1 MSANNSPPQ
10 PAKRPISYPLLGLT
24 ILIALAVGGVLQ
36 EARWRG
42 AFTRLFPSPLETP
55 AQQLKL
61 AQSAFKNGNNAV
73 ALSFFEPLASQNN
86 TVAEYWLAHMTELGL
101 GVPSDIPKAISLYEK
116 AAAQNFV
123 AAQVRLG
130 KYTSMGTLLRL
141 TTPRLSPCL
150 RRRRDRAIRAVQ
162 CCSAKSTGSVLERK
176 PTPSKVTLGRK
187 SPSWKDFPSPRPSAT
202 PPSRPCLRL
211 IATKVLPVLPQ
222 S

>member
-86 TVAEYWLAHMTELGL
+86 TVAEYWLAHMTELSVADDMSGL
-101 GVPSDIPKAISLYEK
+101 GSARS
-116 AAAQNFV
+116 
-123 AAQVRLG
+123 VR
-130 KYTSMGTLLRL
+130 
-141 TTPRLSPCL
+141 
-150 RRRRDRAIRAVQ
+150 
-162 CCSAKSTGSVLERK
+162 
-176 PTPSKVTLGRK
+176 
-187 SPSWKDFPSPRPSAT
+187 
-202 PPSRPCLRL
+202 
-211 IATKVLPVLPQ
+211 
-222 S
+222 

>member
-73 ALSFFEPLASQNN
+73 ALSFFEPLDLASRI
-86 TVAEYWLAHMTELGL
+86 TRVLVSPYDRTRAWRTERHPEGYFALRKGRR
-101 GVPSDIPKAISLYEK
+101 PKLCCCPGENWGI
-116 AAAQNFV
+116 
-123 AAQVRLG
+123 
-130 KYTSMGTLLRL
+130 TSMGTLLRL

-150 RRRRDRAIRAVQ
+150 RRRRDRAIRAVR

>member
-130 KYTSMGTLLRL
+130 EIYLNGNLVAPDYAKAFALLETAARQGNPRGDVARPSLPVRSWNGSRPHRKLRL
-141 TTPRLSPCL
+141 VGSRRPGRTFLRQDRA
-150 RRRRDRAIRAVQ
+150 RRRLHVHV
-162 CCSAKSTGSVLERK
+162 SV
-176 PTPSKVTLGRK
+176 
-187 SPSWKDFPSPRPSAT
+187 
-202 PPSRPCLRL
+202 
-211 IATKVLPVLPQ
+211 
-222 S
+222 